1 MRHLGATIAVPSLRM
16 RYRADGELGTAE
28 ELAVEKSA
36 AVVDTCPRSS
46 VARRGVDMLLLLLSA
61 AAAAVVTVRI
71 PRFPYQPSSP
81 WRCPS

>member
-46 VARRGVDMLLLLLSA
+46 VAVRPMVPRR
-61 AAAAVVTVRI
+61 
-71 PRFPYQPSSP
+71 
-81 WRCPS
+81 